1 MTVAHITV
9 SHQRLV
15 VAGVAE
21 RCRARSARG
30 AMFGGGNQGIHDAH
44 YYCTETLYYPTNT
57 VLTTYSLTGPE
68 CSSYD
73 LHMLTHAPAERPAAH
88 CFTMVSMAA

>member
-21 RCRARSARG
+21 RCRVRRARSDVWGREPGTSARTT
-30 AMFGGGNQGIHDAH
+30 AK
-44 YYCTETLYYPTNT
+44 TLYYPTNT

-73 LHMLTHAPAERPAAH
+73 LHMLTP
-88 CFTMVSMAA
+88 CSG

>member
-15 VAGVAE
+15 AAGVAE

-30 AMFGGGNQGIHDAH
+30 AMFGGGNQGIHA
-44 YYCTETLYYPTNT
+44 EKLNYPTNT

-73 LHMLTHAPAERPAAH
+73 LHMLTP
-88 CFTMVSMAA
+88 CSG

>member
-30 AMFGGGNQGIHDAH
+30 AMFGGGNREYMQRLP
-44 YYCTETLYYPTNT
+44 ETLYYPTNT

-73 LHMLTHAPAERPAAH
+73 LHMLTRTHAPAERPAAH